1 MRSSG
6 LALIASVAFAS
17 TSSAAGL
24 KGIAPSLGGNYYFGE
39 INESTAQFTPLATLP
54 LGGINA
60 VNQMTYF
67 PDADKYVIT
76 AFLDFNTAY
85 LITIDPYD
93 YSMQAPFVPVPTSFV
108 EGLEYSPAL
117 GGLVIAFGSN
127 NFSNSL
133 LLVNGFW
140 QQMAIKTLATS
151 NLDMDTLFVSGA
163 EASLNKLDV
172 NNSWQGHH
180 RHIINN
186 PFGTHSYTWTGADYW
201 NLNHTDLAWHP
212 TVGMNYVTQGSS
224 LAVVHSLVNPPAVIG
239 NYGGGYNVT
248 ALAYGPSPRT
258 VQGTVILDDTVG
270 SFPGT
275 PRLISYQVVHNANVI
290 HSGTMFMTTNSQWF
304 QWQVSDNYNGPAEV
318 VFNGSSFLRRKV
330 PVNLSGPIVLTG
342 PVNLQ
347 NGDPDFSGEVDAAD
361 IDLVIARFGN
371 TYPSASPNPDA
382 DVDCTGEVDAADI
395 DVVIAN
401 FGGVDD

>member
-1 MRSSG
+1 MFV
-6 LALIASVAFAS
+6 AAAFAS
-17 TSSAAGL
+17 VGAAHAAGL
-24 KGIAPSLGGNYYFGE
+24 KGIASSLGGYVFGS
-39 INESTAQFTPLATLP
+39 INENTAAFTPLATLP

-76 AFLDFNTAY
+76 AFIDFNTSY

-117 GGLVIAFGSN
+117 GGLVVGFGSN

-151 NLDMDTLFVSGA
+151 NLDMDCLFVSGP

-186 PFGTHSYTWTGADYW
+186 PFGAHSYTWTGADYW
-201 NLNHTDLAWHP
+201 TTNDYDLTWNP
-212 TVGMNYVTQGSS
+212 VNQMNYVTSGSS
-224 LAVVHSLVNPPAVIG
+224 LKVLHSLTNAPAVIG
-239 NYGGGYNVT
+239 SYGGYNVT
-248 ALAYGPSPRT
+248 ALAWGPSPRT
-258 VQGTVILDDTVG
+258 VQGTVILDDTLP
-270 SFPGT
+270 SFAPIQ
-275 PRLISYQVVHNANVI
+275 RQISYQVVQNNSILA
-290 HSGTMFMTTNSQWF
+290 SGTLNMNSNSQFF
-304 QWQVSDNYNGPAEV
+304 QFQMSDAYSGAASV
-318 VFNGSSFLRRKV
+318 VFNGSSFLKRVV
-330 PVNLSGPIVLTG
+330 PVSLNSNPVLTG
-342 PVNLQ
+342 PVNLN
-347 NGDPDFSGEVDAAD
+347 NGDPDFSGEVDAVD
-361 IDLVIARFGN
+361 IDLVISRFGN
-371 TYPSASPNPDA
+371 AYPSNSPNPDA
-382 DVDCTGEVDAADI
+382 DVDCSGEVDAVDI
-395 DVVIAN
+395 DIVIAN
-401 FGGVDD
+401 FGAVDE